1 LPLLL
6 PLLLRLLL
14 LRLLPLLLPL
24 PLLMLMPMPLPSC
37 WHPLYVRR
45 RLPFRLLLLRQR
57 YPLRRHHGVVAL
69 SRNPSQAAEPTQAQ
83 RRCAIHDQQAAQA
96 VSAQGSSGRTAT
108 YIPSPHLSCGSF
120 PKWAGNCSG
129 M

>member
-1 LPLLL
+1 LLVL
-6 PLLLRLLL
+6 LGLLHVVLLRLLL
-14 LRLLPLLLPL
+14 VVLLSGRLRRVLLQGL
-24 PLLMLMPMPLPSC
+24 
-37 WHPLYVRR
+37 
-45 RLPFRLLLLRQR
+45 LLLLRQR
-57 YPLRRHHGVVAL
+57 YPLRRHRGVVAL

-96 VSAQGSSGRTAT
+96 VSARGSSGRTAT